1 MTQMLSV
8 RRLVAADAMAAG
20 MVLARAFADD
30 PLWCYLLPDPAK
42 RGRALRQTFCAT
54 APWFVRQEQG
64 YGIGQPLEGVA
75 VWQAPQGLTPPVRRA
90 WLALLNRH
98 TLSILGSSTFW
109 LFRRAIPIFLQFDRM
124 HQQYSP
130 KPHYYL
136 STIGV
141 IPEAQG
147 QGRASRLIQPILAQA
162 DAGNYPVYTETMTP
176 SNVPL
181 YEHYGFVCQEAF
193 QVPQTDLRIW
203 SLYRSARSE
212 RNQQREGN

>member
-8 RRLVAADAMAAG
+8 RRLVAAEAMEAG

-30 PLWCYLLPDPAK
+30 PLWYYLLPNPNK
-42 RGRALRQTFCAT
+42 RRRALRQTFCAT
-54 APWFVRQEQG
+54 APWFVQQEQG

-75 VWQAPQGLTPPVRRA
+75 VWQLPQGMTPPVRRA
-90 WLALLNRH
+90 WMALFNRH
-98 TLSILGSSTFW
+98 TVSILCSSTFW
-109 LFRRAIPIFLQFDRM
+109 IFRRAIPIFLQFDRM
-124 HQQYSP
+124 HQRYSP

-141 IPEAQG
+141 VPKVQG

-162 DAGNYPVYTETMTP
+162 DTGNYPVYTETMTS

-181 YEHYGFVCQEAF
+181 YEHYGFVCQEVF

-203 SLYRSARSE
+203 SLYRPARSE
-212 RNQQREGN
+212 RSAKSEDR